1 MPSTSL
7 IQQLGAGHQTI
18 DASNTNPSEDDLRAF
33 LTAATE
39 GGLSELL
46 TLNLGQCNLGV
57 AGARILAQALQHLYV
72 YACRMWRMRLY
83 A

>member
-1 MPSTSL
+1 MASTSL
-7 IQQLGAGHQTI
+7 IQQLDAGHQTI

-33 LTAATE
+33 LAAATE
-39 GGLSELL
+39 GRLSGLRR
-46 TLNLGQCNLGV
+46 LNLSQCNLQV

-72 YACRMWRMRLY
+72 CAYCMWRMCLY

>member
-7 IQQLGAGHQTI
+7 IQQLDAGRQTI
-18 DASNTNPSEDDLRAF
+18 DASSTNPSEDDLRAF
-33 LTAATE
+33 LAAATE
-39 GGLSELL
+39 GRLSELR
-46 TLNLGQCNLGV
+46 TLNLSQCDLRG
-57 AGARILAQALQHLYV
+57 ASARILVQALRHLYV